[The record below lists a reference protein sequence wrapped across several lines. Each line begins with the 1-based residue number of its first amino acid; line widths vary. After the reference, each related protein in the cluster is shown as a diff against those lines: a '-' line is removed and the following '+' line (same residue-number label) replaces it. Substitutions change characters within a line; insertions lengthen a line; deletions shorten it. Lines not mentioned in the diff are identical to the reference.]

1 MSRMDFIRGVKW
13 GMRRRR
19 NAGRKRWGNTPFG
32 GGWDGIGP
40 PPRRRRRRRRRSGRG
55 FASPAGDPRPGMWAG
70 DRFYKYRMF

>member
-19 NAGRKRWGNTPFG
+19 ARGERRWGNTPFG
-32 GGWDGIGP
+32 V
-40 PPRRRRRRRRRSGRG
+40 RSRSRRRRRRSGRG
-55 FASPAGDPRPGMWAG
+55 FSSPSGDPRPGIWAG